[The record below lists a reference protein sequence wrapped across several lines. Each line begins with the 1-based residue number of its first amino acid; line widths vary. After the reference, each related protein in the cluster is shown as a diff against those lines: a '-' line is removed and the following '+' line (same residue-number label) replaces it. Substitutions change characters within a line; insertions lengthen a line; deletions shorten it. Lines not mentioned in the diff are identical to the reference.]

1 MNIWSFFKQIFW
13 LDKVQ
18 QIRLPKMVASCS
30 GGGSVGRAGASVRGI
45 TFPRL
50 RVQAAA
56 GGRTLATE
64 MLHWGCTP
72 SGFAQTASNL
82 LVILQISAR
91 REILPCLC
99 STSLRPWAAPW
110 TLVEIVTVHG
120 LTLLCVLPGSWIK
133 QGTILSVRVFKRF
146 LSVLLGKLAASV
158 VNSG

>member
-18 QIRLPKMVASCS
+18 QIRLAKMVASCS
-30 GGGSVGRAGASVRGI
+30 GGGSAGRAGAGVGGL

-50 RVQAAA
+50 CRLLPEA
-56 GGRTLATE
+56 G
-64 MLHWGCTP
+64 HWPQKCYIWGCRP

-91 REILPCLC
+91 GEILQCLC
-99 STSLRPWAAPW
+99 STSSRPWPALW
-110 TLVEIVTVHG
+110 TSVEIVTVHG
-120 LTLLCVLPGSWIK
+120 LTPLCVLPGLWLK
-133 QGTILSVRVFKRF
+133 QGTILTVRVFRRF

-158 VNSG
+158 ANSD